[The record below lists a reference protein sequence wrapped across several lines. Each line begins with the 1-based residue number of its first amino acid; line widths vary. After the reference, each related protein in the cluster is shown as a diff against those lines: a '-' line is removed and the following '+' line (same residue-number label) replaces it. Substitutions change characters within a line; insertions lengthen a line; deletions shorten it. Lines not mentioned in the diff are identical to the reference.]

1 MKTPII
7 IFSFLLFCVF
17 NQLYAQEVTKLPLV
31 TLSDIYIQSNMY
43 TNISAQHDFNDFK
56 KMEPNSTTLS
66 KDFSGYNYSNQ
77 YRTINSTIMF
87 SILAGFKI
95 RESNKTSWKKNMQMR
110 LGINY
115 LPYAGFNG
123 TMSKKNTYII
133 DTLVSKKNG
142 NEYYIDS
149 MSVDNYRFSYNYD
162 QLRIHISYIYST
174 NPDLKWSMYGGFGIN
189 AGGSLYSN
197 LKMSHSISTNFN
209 SIDDNSYTFETIED
223 NENNEIINCKRN
235 FGGSVF
241 IPLGIDYRLANSNE
255 FFNKIHLFYEV
266 SPGLNFNYI
275 PELEKFSNTINA
287 QIGTQLVGVRVSI

>member
-7 IFSFLLFCVF
+7 IFSLLLFCAL
-17 NQLYAQEVTKLPLV
+17 NQIYAQEVTKLPLV

-43 TNISAQHDFNDFK
+43 TDISAQHDFNDFK

-95 RESNKTSWKKNMQMR
+95 RESDKTSWKKNMQMR
-110 LGINY
+110 IGINY
-115 LPYAGFNG
+115 LPYAGFDA
-123 TMSKKNTYII
+123 TMNKKNTYII

-149 MSVDNYRFSYNYD
+149 VNYDNYRFKYNND
-162 QLRIHISYIYST
+162 QLRIHVSYIYST

-189 AGGSLYSN
+189 VGGSLYSN
-197 LKMSHSISTNFN
+197 LEIIHSNYTELNSTNN
-209 SIDDNSYTFETIED
+209 STSYLAGIEIY
-223 NENNEIINCKRN
+223 ENNEIITCKRN

-241 IPLGIDYRLANSNE
+241 LPFGIDYRLANSNQ
-255 FFNKIHLFYEV
+255 FFSKIHLFYEV
-266 SPGLNFNYI
+266 SPGLNINYI